1 MPTQPGGRVDPLV
14 SVSFYVDVQGV
25 FTGTFRS
32 CTGLGSQS
40 EIVEHLAAGKGGTTH
55 IYKIPGVCKWTNICL
70 KRGVTDSMD
79 VWTWRKQVEEGNVNE
94 ARKNGSIIM
103 YDQAGTTEI
112 ARWNFVSGW
121 PRKVSGPTFN
131 AQNNEIGI
139 EELEIVHEGVVRD
152 H

>member
-1 MPTQPGGRVDPLV
+1 MPTGGRVDPLV

-103 YDQAGTTEI
+103 YDQTNTEV
-112 ARWNFVSGW
+112 ARWNFEMGW
-121 PRKVSGPTFN
+121 PSKISGPNLDASTN
-131 AQNNEIGI
+131 DIAI
-139 EELEIVHEGVVRD
+139 EELEIAHEKLVREK
-152 H
+152 

>member
-103 YDQAGTTEI
+103 YDQTNTEV
-112 ARWNFVSGW
+112 ARWNFENGW
-121 PRKVSGPTFN
+121 PAKISGPNLDASTN
-131 AQNNEIGI
+131 DIAI
-139 EELEIVHEGVVRD
+139 EELEIAHEKLVREK
-152 H
+152 